1 MPDPIT
7 EELRLEQV
15 QRAKREE
22 DQARGSEQDAA
33 EHAHER
39 RADKA
44 DYLREKLAERAK
56 AEDEA
61 AEDD

>member
-1 MPDPIT
+1 MPDPET

-22 DQARGSEQDAA
+22 DEARDADQKA
-33 EHAHER
+33 GEEAHNR

-44 DYLREKLAERAK
+44 DYLREKLTERAK

-61 AEDD
+61 AERD

>member
-1 MPDPIT
+1 MPDPRT
-7 EELRLEQV
+7 DELRLEQV

-22 DQARGSEQDAA
+22 DRARDADQEAA
-33 EHAHER
+33 ERAHER

-44 DYLREKLAERAK
+44 EYLREKLAERGR

-61 AEDD
+61 ADDD